1 MFRGRYCEGANSD
14 VVRVSWCLC
23 QQLDGASGMISKVSS
38 IAGPF
43 FLLLALSSWEMLAVY
58 LTPDRFC
65 HNLFFFS
72 LGIFFFLDTQG
83 LDDVL
88 SPVCNGKHGAML

>member
-1 MFRGRYCEGANSD
+1 
-14 VVRVSWCLC
+14 
-23 QQLDGASGMISKVSS
+23 MISKVSS

-65 HNLFFFS
+65 HNLFFFFRD
-72 LGIFFFLDTQG
+72 FFFSLLDTQG

>member
-1 MFRGRYCEGANSD
+1 
-14 VVRVSWCLC
+14 
-23 QQLDGASGMISKVSS
+23 MISKVSS

-43 FLLLALSSWEMLAVY
+43 FLLLSCAELMGNARSVPLIGFAI
-58 LTPDRFC
+58 TI
-65 HNLFFFS
+65 FFFFFRD
-72 LGIFFFLDTQG
+72 FFFLDTQG